1 MSDVQTLID
10 QAVYGR
16 LNGDATLLTLAPG
29 GVWQLLDAES
39 PATPDDPYVVY
50 SQYGDALQPWTFS
63 NPQPYT
69 LFEYQ
74 IRAVTTAAQDVQ
86 PLQAILGQVY
96 TLLSDYALSVSGFT
110 TMVCRRVR
118 LGAPMSPTTLAG
130 RAVMTV
136 THNYMIGVS

>member
-16 LNGDATLLTLAPG
+16 LHGDATLLTLAPG
-29 GVWQLLDAES
+29 GISQLLDPES
-39 PATPDDPYVVY
+39 PTNPDQPYLVY
-50 SQYGDALQPWTFS
+50 SQYGDALPAWTYA
-63 NPQPYT
+63 NPQSYT
-69 LFEYQ
+69 LYEYQ
-74 IRAVTTAAQDVQ
+74 FRAVTTAAQDVQ
-86 PLQAILGQVY
+86 PLQAIMAQVY

-118 LGAPMSPTTLAG
+118 VGAPLAPVTLAG
-130 RAVMTV
+130 RAVMTL